1 MPWALDPAN
10 FKARVRHTG
19 DTPQWEDREARVRS
33 ESGRA
38 DRGRFG
44 ADEMMGAA
52 HQPSQTLCVTPHIHI
67 SSGRGTYPA
76 SKKLLLYI

>member
-44 ADEMMGAA
+44 ADEMMGVR
-52 HQPSQTLCVTPHIHI
+52 HHTGGQTSRNLQV
-67 SSGRGTYPA
+67 
-76 SKKLLLYI
+76 L